1 MIKEQQ
7 HSLNTSN
14 SNAQCQGS
22 QTFSL
27 SEEEL
32 SRNTLLPT
40 GMEGMGCLLHSIVL
54 VRGTPGWGLG
64 GKPVPASSEARCG
77 LPARALPIP
86 SDPQGTI

>member
-1 MIKEQQ
+1 MNKEQQ

-32 SRNTLLPT
+32 SRNILLPT
-40 GMEGMGCLLHSIVL
+40 GEGMGCLLHSSVL
-54 VRGTPGWGLG
+54 IRGTTGWGLV

-77 LPARALPIP
+77 LPASALSIP
-86 SDPQGTI
+86 SDPQDTI